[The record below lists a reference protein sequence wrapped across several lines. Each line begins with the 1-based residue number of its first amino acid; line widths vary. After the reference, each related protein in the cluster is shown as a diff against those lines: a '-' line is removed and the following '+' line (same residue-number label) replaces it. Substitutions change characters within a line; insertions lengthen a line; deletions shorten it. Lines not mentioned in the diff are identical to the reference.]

1 MRTPDYQVTGEGKT
15 TVFLLHGNRY
25 SGRRIRMI
33 ISLVALAGLLGI
45 ASTASG
51 QGYPSRPIT
60 MVVPFAAGGPV
71 DTIARIVAVPMG
83 RTLAQTVV
91 VEDVVG
97 ASGTIG
103 VGRVVRAAPDGYT
116 LSIGHWSTH
125 VVNGAVYALQYD
137 LLRDLEP
144 LAMIASNPL
153 VIVSNPSVPAKDL
166 KELTAWLKANP
177 GKASAGT
184 AGAGSASHVGGV
196 YFRNATATQFEFIP
210 YKGTG
215 PAMQDLVGGRI
226 ELMFDQAANSI
237 PQVHSGKIR
246 AYAVTAKTRLAAAP
260 EIPTVDDAGLPGLYV
275 SVWYGIWAP
284 KGTPRDIVAKLNAAI
299 VAALADSNVRERF
312 AALGQEIPPR
322 EQQTPEYLAAFHKAE
337 VEKWWP
343 VIKAAGIKGE

>member
-1 MRTPDYQVTGEGKT
+1 MKS
-15 TVFLLHGNRY
+15 LLA
-25 SGRRIRMI
+25 
-33 ISLVALAGLLGI
+33 ALACVVGCVPI
-45 ASTASG
+45 AAA
-51 QGYPSRPIT
+51 QVYPSRPIT

-83 RTLAQTVV
+83 RALAQTVL

-103 VGRVVRAAPDGYT
+103 VGRVARAVPDGYT

-153 VIVSNPSVPAKDL
+153 MIVSNPSVPAKNL
-166 KELTAWLKANP
+166 KELIAWLKANP

-215 PAMQDLVGGRI
+215 PAMQDLVGGQI

-237 PQVHSGKIR
+237 PQVHGGKIR

-299 VAALADSNVRERF
+299 VAALADSHVRERL

-322 EQQTPEYLAAFHKAE
+322 EQQTPEFLAAFHKAE

-343 VIKAAGIKGE
+343 MIKVAGIKGE